1 MSIVL
6 SADATLHPLVLPAR
20 ADAGDAGEFR
30 EYADVRNRTMI
41 ETTGRDDDGRTPG
54 ELLPMLRSDADAI
67 RRQWS
72 VRRAGE
78 TIGCVALNA
87 PQDDGSRTVYWT
99 ISLLRE
105 HWGQGIGQAIAVALE
120 AETRSLGRSAVQL
133 WAEQPQ
139 ASGATLAA
147 PNGFGSVPHD
157 HIARFLLAQGHR
169 LEQVVRV
176 SEFVFDDDALARIR
190 ALRDQAQAHARD
202 YRVVRWMLP
211 TPPDRVAGYA
221 WMKSRMS
228 TDIPSAG
235 MEFAEEQWDADRVAR
250 HDDRY
255 RQMGHAVQVTAAE
268 HIGTG
273 ELCAFNELAIGSEP
287 TATTDQE
294 DTLVLSD
301 HRGHRLGMLVK
312 TDALLSWHRR
322 FPESR
327 RVVTYN
333 AEENRPMLSI
343 NETIG
348 FAPIAYEGAW
358 KKVLT

>member
-1 MSIVL
+1 MSIAL
-6 SADATLHPLVLPAR
+6 RDGATLHPLVLPAR
-20 ADAGDAGEFR
+20 ADAADAGAFR
-30 EYADVRNRTMI
+30 EYADVRNRTII
-41 ETTGRDDDGRTPG
+41 ETTGRDDDARTPG

-78 TIGCVALNA
+78 TIGCVALNV

-99 ISLLRE
+99 IALLRE
-105 HWGQGIGQAIAVALE
+105 HWGHGLGQAIAAVLE
-120 AETRSLGRSAVQL
+120 TEVRALGRSVVQL
-133 WAEQPQ
+133 WAEQPHS
-139 ASGATLAA
+139 SGATLAA

-176 SEFVFDDDALARIR
+176 SEFVFDDAALAR
-190 ALRDQAQAHARD
+190 LRDLRDEAQSHAD
-202 YRVVRWMLP
+202 GYRVVRWMLP
-211 TPPDRVAGYA
+211 TPPERVAGYA

-235 MEFAEEQWDADRVAR
+235 MEFAEEQWDAERVAR

-268 HIGTG
+268 HIATG
-273 ELCAFNELAIGSEP
+273 ELCAFNELAIGSDP

-312 TDALLSWHRR
+312 TEALLSWHRR
-322 FPESR
+322 FPDSA

-343 NETIG
+343 NESIG
-348 FAPIAYEGAW
+348 YAPIAYEGAW